1 MVGRYYFVICGPHD
15 EALFDLDYNS
25 PGKTTGGKVDEC
37 LHLNQFVAH
46 AALDMVDD
54 HLWTK
59 ADTYLKVV
67 DKFNEWLISAFV
79 TPGIANCD
87 RQHYINCS
95 NYLSV
100 SLNQYL
106 GLRFILLHDELN
118 ENRIK
123 YFFQDT
129 YEAYIKLALNPFFE
143 RDKPINSPSFSRRVQ
158 RIANKHFG

>member
-25 PGKTTGGKVDEC
+25 PSKTSGSKADEC

-59 ADTYLKVV
+59 ADTYLKVI
-67 DKFNEWLISAFV
+67 DKFNEWLVSAFV
-79 TPGIANCD
+79 TPG
-87 RQHYINCS
+87 R
-95 NYLSV
+95 
-100 SLNQYL
+100 
-106 GLRFILLHDELN
+106 LRFILLHEESN

-143 RDKPINSPSFSRRVQ
+143 REKRITSFSFSKRVQ

>member
-1 MVGRYYFVICGPHD
+1 MVGRYYFAICGPHD

-25 PGKTTGGKVDEC
+25 PGKSTGEKADEC
-37 LHLNQFVAH
+37 LHLNQFIAH

-54 HLWTK
+54 HLWSK

-67 DKFNEWLISAFV
+67 DRFNEWLVSAFI
-79 TPGIANCD
+79 TPG
-87 RQHYINCS
+87 R
-95 NYLSV
+95 
-100 SLNQYL
+100 
-106 GLRFILLHDELN
+106 LRFILLHDESN

-129 YEAYIKLALNPFFE
+129 YEAYIKLALNPFFRRE
-143 RDKPINSPSFSRRVQ
+143 KPITSSSFSKRVQ

>member
-1 MVGRYYFVICGPHD
+1 
-15 EALFDLDYNS
+15 
-25 PGKTTGGKVDEC
+25 
-37 LHLNQFVAH
+37 
-46 AALDMVDD
+46 MVDD

-79 TPGIANCD
+79 TPGM
-87 RQHYINCS
+87 
-95 NYLSV
+95 